1 VKVDELRFWEFSMKV
16 GDLVRAKDDPQWVG
30 IVVSFPEEGGRLYHR
45 RAAGRPCVEIY
56 YLDGETMIQVIDP
69 FDPVWEVIS
78 EGR

>member
-1 VKVDELRFWEFSMKV
+1 MKV

-30 IVVSFPEEGGRLYHR
+30 IVVSFPVHHPR
-45 RAAGRPCVEIY
+45 RWVRPCVEIC
-56 YLDGETMIQVIDP
+56 YLDGETMIHVLDP